1 MTVTIDAV
9 WLRIRLREGS
19 TFRTKQGTEFTYR
32 VRPDNC
38 LQCNTTSELL
48 YRHDFEKAIPTLPV
62 HYVNHLPAA
71 TNGAS
76 YVWAILHDKRV
87 RMGDW

>member
-19 TFRTKQGTEFTYR
+19 TFRTKQGIEFTYR
-32 VRPDNC
+32 IRPDDC
-38 LQCNTTSELL
+38 LDCNKTSSLL
-48 YRHDFEKAIPTLPV
+48 YRDDFEKALPALPV
-62 HYVNHLPAA
+62 SNVNQLPA
-71 TNGAS
+71 TP
-76 YVWAILHDKRV
+76 VRRFIWAILHDERI